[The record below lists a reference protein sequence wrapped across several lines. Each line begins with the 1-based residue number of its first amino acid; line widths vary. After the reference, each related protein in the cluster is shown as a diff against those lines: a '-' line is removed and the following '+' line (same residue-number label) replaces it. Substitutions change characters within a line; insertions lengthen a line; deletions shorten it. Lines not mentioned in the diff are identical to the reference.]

1 MTRHGD
7 STLDPRREALV
18 DAALARLAAD
28 PADAAPLPD
37 PEPIYWRARVIG
49 RLTERQEAAE
59 RAARPLELVQLLAGL
74 AVAAVAAVGAVW
86 LQPDLLGWLARAGGE
101 AAALGGG
108 LTDDPGRL
116 ALLVAAPLLVGT
128 GLAGLQLLSERG

>member
-1 MTRHGD
+1 MTRPADPTHA
-7 STLDPRREALV
+7 PRREALV

-49 RLTERQEAAE
+49 RLAERQQAAE
-59 RAARPLELVQLLAGL
+59 RAGRPLELVQLLAAL
-74 AVAAVAAVGAVW
+74 ALAALAAAAALW
-86 LQPDLLGWLARAGGE
+86 LEPDLLGWMARAAGE

-108 LTDDPGRL
+108 SGRL
-116 ALLVAAPLLVGT
+116 ALLVAAPLLLGA
-128 GLAGLQLLSERG
+128 GLAGLQLLSENR